1 MEPNEEDNIR
11 WQKLEEQLDQPSIDP
26 EQSGLTGEERSVLLF
41 FKRLRARLRPVDV
54 EKSFPLDEGWESLRH
69 RIGNEDI
76 ASGSGTRVVRLFRYK
91 LAAAAVLLLLA
102 AGAFWWFAPSGKKG
116 SSGLA
121 VNKDSVH
128 RADQPPTGD
137 VQLVLA
143 DGQKLNLGERQSI
156 TEKNGVSI
164 DATEEQLVYG
174 ANEVRS
180 NEVLYNTL
188 IVPRGKKSQV
198 KLPDG
203 TLVWLNAQ
211 SSLRFP
217 VAFNSAKREVTLEGE
232 AYFDVE
238 KDEKKPFIVH
248 SGIVQVEV
256 LGTSFNFRA
265 YDRIVYTTLE
275 KGKVRVSDNTSSLT
289 LTPGEQAS
297 FNTGTGAA
305 RKAPVFTRLYTGWKD
320 GELYL
325 EDQSL
330 GNIAVMLSR
339 SYDYEFE
346 FEDSSLKDI
355 RFTVDIAAPDNLQAV
370 LDHISSTT
378 EGLKFTVSGR
388 VVRVSR

>member
-1 MEPNEEDNIR
+1 MELKEEDNIR

-41 FKRLRARLRPVDV
+41 FKRLRARLRPVNQD
-54 EKSFPLDEGWESLRH
+54 KSFPVNEGWESLRA
-69 RIGNEDI
+69 RIGNEYI
-76 ASGSGTRVVRLFRYK
+76 ASGSGTRVVSLFRYK

-102 AGAFWWFAPSGKKG
+102 AGAFWWFAPSGGHEVK
-116 SSGLA
+116 GLA
-121 VNKDSVH
+121 DNKDSVS

-143 DGQKLNLGERQSI
+143 DGQKLNLSKRQSI
-156 TEKNGVSI
+156 TEKNGVAI
-164 DATEEQLVYG
+164 DATEEKLVYG
-174 ANEVRS
+174 ADGNNS
-180 NEVLYNTL
+180 SEVLYNTL

-203 TLVWLNAQ
+203 TVVWLNAE
-211 SSLRFP
+211 SRLKFP
-217 VAFNSAKREVTLEGE
+217 VSFKGLKREVTLEGE

-238 KDEKKPFIVH
+238 KDETKPFIVH
-248 SGIVQVEV
+248 SGRLYVEV
-256 LGTSFNFRA
+256 LGTAFNVKA

-275 KGKVRVSDNTSSLT
+275 KGKVRVNDPSSSLV
-289 LTPGEQAS
+289 LTPGEQS
-297 FNTGTGAA
+297 SYNTETGRSA
-305 RKAPVFTRLYTGWKD
+305 KSPVFTRLFTGWKD

-346 FEDSSLKDI
+346 FEDSLLKDI

-388 VVRVSR
+388 VVHVSR

>member
-1 MEPNEEDNIR
+1 MELNEEDNIR

-41 FKRLRARLRPVDV
+41 FKRLRARLRPVDPDR
-54 EKSFPLDEGWESLRH
+54 SFPVNEGWESLVQ

-76 ASGSGTRVVRLFRYK
+76 DSGSGTRVVRLFRYK

-102 AGAFWWFAPSGKKG
+102 AGAFWWFASGGNKG
-116 SSGLA
+116 TTGLA
-121 VNKDSVH
+121 DNRDSVQ
-128 RADQPPTGD
+128 RAIQPPTGD

-143 DGQKLNLGERQSI
+143 DGRKLNLGKRQSI
-156 TEKNGVSI
+156 TETNGVSI

-174 ANEVRS
+174 TNAGAS

-203 TLVWLNAQ
+203 TQVWLNAE
-211 SSLRFP
+211 SRLKFP
-217 VAFNSAKREVTLEGE
+217 VSFSGITREVTVDGE

-238 KDEKKPFIVH
+238 KNENKPFIVH
-248 SGIVQVEV
+248 SGRLQVEV
-256 LGTSFNFRA
+256 LGTSFNIKA
-265 YDRIVYTTLE
+265 YDRTVYTTLE
-275 KGKVRVSDNTSSLT
+275 KGKVRVKDPNTSIVLV
-289 LTPGEQAS
+289 PGEQARV
-297 FNTGTGAA
+297 NTETGAS
-305 RKAPVFTRLYTGWKD
+305 RKAPVFTRLFTGWKD

-330 GNIAVMLSR
+330 ADIAVMLSR

-378 EGLKFTVSGR
+378 EGLRFTVSGR